1 VADDQGSPGSPPE
14 RPADGGGRDDSPPAA
29 PKAGP
34 AAGSGP
40 AGGSPAGG
48 SPAGGSPAGGSP
60 AGGSTAGGAPAG
72 GSPAGGP
79 GPLLADLAR
88 LRRQTRAA
96 RHAYWFP
103 LILFGLLTCAAA
115 PLYVVAAA
123 PPPAS
128 VSLTSGPGPIL
139 LGGMPI
145 GTASFYIGWYWAVA
159 LVGGY
164 LLTLLWYRRHAGRAG
179 VWTPAR
185 GYLIT
190 GVVLT
195 VLALTVPL
203 LSMWLHPLGLL
214 WLPLGDVW
222 IRGTLAFLIIAIGL
236 WVLARAE
243 RSRVLA
249 VIAVVY
255 TGAALLASLYNVEN
269 IVFRLGWNPG
279 RSAFAW
285 QLTVLPNVLLPAA
298 ILLVAGCGAF
308 LAQRTRRSAV

>member
-1 VADDQGSPGSPPE
+1 MADDQGSPGSPPE
-14 RPADGGGRDDSPPAA
+14 RPAGGGGRDGGGDQDD
-29 PKAGP
+29 GP
-34 AAGSGP
+34 LAAAGGGP
-40 AGGSPAGG
+40 AGE
-48 SPAGGSPAGGSP
+48 
-60 AGGSTAGGAPAG
+60 
-72 GSPAGGP
+72 P
-79 GPLLADLAR
+79 GTLLADLAR

-103 LILFGLLTCAAA
+103 LVLFGLLTCGAA

-123 PPPAS
+123 PP
-128 VSLTSGPGPIL
+128 VSGTHAFDSEPIL
-139 LGGMPI
+139 LGGTPF
-145 GTASFYIGWYWAVA
+145 GTSTFYIGWYWAVA

-164 LLTLLWYRRHAGRAG
+164 LLTLLWYRRHAGQAG

-195 VLALTVPL
+195 AAVLVIPPLTRLVPSLALV
-203 LSMWLHPLGLL
+203 
-214 WLPLGDVW
+214 WLPFGDVW
-222 IRGTLAFLIIAIGL
+222 IRGTLAFLIIAAGL
-236 WVLARAE
+236 WVLVRAE
-243 RSRVLA
+243 RSQALTA
-249 VIAVVY
+249 VALVY

-269 IVFRLGWNPG
+269 IVFRLGWTP

-308 LAQRTRRSAV
+308 LAQRSRRSTA

>member
-1 VADDQGSPGSPPE
+1 MAEADDAGPPE
-14 RPADGGGRDDSPPAA
+14 SPQRRPPATSSQSDHPRPTGGQDDA
-29 PKAGP
+29 SPATPGTGPGNDLPATAGTGP
-34 AAGSGP
+34 GSGP
-40 AGGSPAGG
+40 PA
-48 SPAGGSPAGGSP
+48 
-60 AGGSTAGGAPAG
+60 TAEARTGQ
-72 GSPAGGP
+72 
-79 GPLLADLAR
+79 LLADLNR
-88 LRRQTRAA
+88 MRRQARTA

-103 LILFGLLTCAAA
+103 LLLFGLLTCGAA

-128 VSLTSGPGPIL
+128 AVLTSGPGPIL

-145 GTASFYIGWYWAVA
+145 GGLSFYIGWYWAVA

-164 LLTLLWYRRHAGRAG
+164 LLTLLWYRRHARRAG

-195 VLALTVPL
+195 VLALAVPPL
-203 LSMWLHPLGLL
+203 TMWLHPLGLL

-243 RSRVLA
+243 RSRALA
-249 VIAVVY
+249 AIALVY

-269 IVFRLGWNPG
+269 IVFRLGWNPRG
-279 RSAFAW
+279 TFAW
-285 QLTVLPNVLLPAA
+285 QLTALPNVLLPAA
-298 ILLVAGCGAF
+298 ILLAAGCGAF
-308 LAQRTRRSAV
+308 LAQRTRRSTA

>member
-1 VADDQGSPGSPPE
+1 MG
-14 RPADGGGRDDSPPAA
+14 
-29 PKAGP
+29 
-34 AAGSGP
+34 
-40 AGGSPAGG
+40 
-48 SPAGGSPAGGSP
+48 
-60 AGGSTAGGAPAG
+60 
-72 GSPAGGP
+72 
-79 GPLLADLAR
+79 
-88 LRRQTRAA
+88 
-96 RHAYWFP
+96 
-103 LILFGLLTCAAA
+103 
-115 PLYVVAAA
+115 
-123 PPPAS
+123 
-128 VSLTSGPGPIL
+128 
-139 LGGMPI
+139 
-145 GTASFYIGWYWAVA
+145 SFYIGWYWAVA

-195 VLALTVPL
+195 VLVAG
-203 LSMWLHPLGLL
+203 HPAAHHAGCLPRFVV
-214 WLPLGDVW
+214 WLPFGDVW

-249 VIAVVY
+249 VIALVY
-255 TGAALLASLYNVEN
+255 TGAALLSSLYNVEN

-285 QLTVLPNVLLPAA
+285 QLTALPNILLPAA

-308 LAQRTRRSAV
+308 LAQRTGGARRERRRRPGPGRPGEPAPSSQRRPARARTRPTGSTTRSTSGTGSASSPSPPRRGPSSATCATRSASLPAICRGT

>member
-1 VADDQGSPGSPPE
+1 MADEQGSPGSPSG
-14 RPADGGGRDDSPPAA
+14 RPADGGGRDGGGGRDDRPPAA
-29 PKAGP
+29 AG
-34 AAGSGP
+34 AGP
-40 AGGSPAGG
+40 AGGGPAGE
-48 SPAGGSPAGGSP
+48 
-60 AGGSTAGGAPAG
+60 
-72 GSPAGGP
+72 P

-88 LRRQTRAA
+88 LRHQTRAA

-115 PLYVVAAA
+115 PLYVAADA
-123 PPPAS
+123 PPLDLGAHNVGS
-128 VSLTSGPGPIL
+128 WPIL
-139 LGGMPI
+139 LSGLPI
-145 GTASFYIGWYWAVA
+145 GTRTFYIGWYWAVA

-195 VLALTVPL
+195 VLALAIPPL
-203 LSMWLHPLGLL
+203 TRWLHFLSLI
-214 WLPLGDVW
+214 WLPFADVW

-243 RSRVLA
+243 RSRALA
-249 VIAVVY
+249 AIALVY
-255 TGAALLASLYNVEN
+255 TGAALLSSLYNVEN

-285 QLTVLPNVLLPAA
+285 QLTALPNVLLPAA
-298 ILLVAGCGAF
+298 VLLAAGCAAY
-308 LAQRTRRSAV
+308 LAQRTRRAGA

>member
-1 VADDQGSPGSPPE
+1 MAGDQRPPDP
-14 RPADGGGRDDSPPAA
+14 RPD
-29 PKAGP
+29 
-34 AAGSGP
+34 GP
-40 AGGSPAGG
+40 AGGGGRRGGRPAAPGTGPASPPGQA
-48 SPAGGSPAGGSP
+48 
-60 AGGSTAGGAPAG
+60 
-72 GSPAGGP
+72 

-88 LRRQTRAA
+88 LRRQTRTA

-103 LILFGLLTCAAA
+103 LILFGVLTCGAA
-115 PLYVVAAA
+115 PLYVAAAA

-128 VSLTSGPGPIL
+128 GAYGVAPGPIL
-139 LGGMPI
+139 LSGRAF
-145 GTASFYIGWYWAVA
+145 GTSTFYIGWYWAVA

-164 LLTLLWYRRHAGRAG
+164 LLTLVWYRRHAGRAG
-179 VWTPAR
+179 VRTPAR

-195 VLALTVPL
+195 VLALAIPPL
-203 LSMWLHPLGLL
+203 TGWLHVLRLV
-214 WLPLGDVW
+214 WLPFGDVW

-249 VIAVVY
+249 IIALVY

-285 QLTVLPNVLLPAA
+285 QLTALPNVLLPATV
-298 ILLVAGCGAF
+298 LLVAGCGAF
-308 LAQRTRRSAV
+308 AAQRRRGRA

>member
-1 VADDQGSPGSPPE
+1 MAGADDAG
-14 RPADGGGRDDSPPAA
+14 PPASPQRRPPA
-29 PKAGP
+29 TAEAGP
-34 AAGSGP
+34 GQ
-40 AGGSPAGG
+40 
-48 SPAGGSPAGGSP
+48 
-60 AGGSTAGGAPAG
+60 
-72 GSPAGGP
+72 
-79 GPLLADLAR
+79 LLSDLDR
-88 LRRQTRAA
+88 MRRQARTA

-103 LILFGLLTCAAA
+103 LLLFGLLTCGAA

-123 PPPAS
+123 PSPGFAA
-128 VSLTSGPGPIL
+128 LTSGPGPIL

-145 GTASFYIGWYWAVA
+145 GGLSFYIGWYWAVA

-164 LLTLLWYRRHAGRAG
+164 LLTLLWYRWHARRAG

-195 VLALTVPL
+195 VLALAIPPL
-203 LSMWLHPLGLL
+203 THWLPGLGML
-214 WLPLGDVW
+214 WLPFGDVW

-249 VIAVVY
+249 IIALVY
-255 TGAALLASLYNVEN
+255 TGAALLSSLYNVEN
-269 IVFRLGWNPG
+269 IVFRLGWNPRG
-279 RSAFAW
+279 TFAW

-298 ILLVAGCGAF
+298 ILLIAGCAAF
-308 LAQRTRRSAV
+308 LVQRTRKAAA